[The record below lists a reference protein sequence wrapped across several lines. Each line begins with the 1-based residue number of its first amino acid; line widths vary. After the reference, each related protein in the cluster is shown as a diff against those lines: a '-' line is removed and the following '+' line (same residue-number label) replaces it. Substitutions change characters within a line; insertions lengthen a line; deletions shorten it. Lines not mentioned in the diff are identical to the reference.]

1 MIGGAAFLV
10 LALAAAAGC
19 AAEQARAADPFV
31 SFVWFVVESLRR
43 FPAPLMSDFN
53 TKHTKK
59 RRGRR

>member
-1 MIGGAAFLV
+1 MRSQV
-10 LALAAAAGC
+10 LAGLAA
-19 AAEQARAADPFV
+19 DLFV